1 MFTKIEADNSMDL
14 PTRRNLHQPFTYKGC
29 INVVLGT
36 ELYLEARIYRG
47 FHPIPT
53 RATCLYIAYVKLF
66 FSPMSS

>member
-36 ELYLEARIYRG
+36 ELYLEARIY
-47 FHPIPT
+47 
-53 RATCLYIAYVKLF
+53 K
-66 FSPMSS
+66 